1 MSADGTWKFT
11 INSPMGAQGGTI
23 DITTTGETFTGKVN
37 SPAFGSQ
44 DVSGKVAGDKLA
56 WRGSITQP
64 MPMDLD
70 YAVTISG
77 DKFTGNVTAGS
88 FGSFPITGE
97 RA

>member
-1 MSADGTWKFT
+1 MAVDGNWKFT

-23 DITTTGETFTGKVN
+23 NIKTSGDTFTGDVQ
-37 SPAFGSQ
+37 SALGAQ
-44 DVSGKVAGDKLA
+44 QVSGKVAGNKLT

-70 YAVTISG
+70 YDVTFDG
-77 DKFTGNVTAGS
+77 DKFAGNVTAGS

>member
-1 MSADGTWKFT
+1 MSADGNWKFT

-23 DITTTGETFTGKVN
+23 DIKTSGDSFTGKVQ
-37 SPAFGSQ
+37 SAAFGSQ
-44 DVSGKVAGDKLA
+44 DVNGSVAGNKLK

-70 YAVTISG
+70 YDVTIEG
-77 DKFTGNVTAGS
+77 DKLSGNVTAGS
-88 FGSFPITGE
+88 FGSFPISGE

>member
-11 INSPMGAQGGTI
+11 INSPMGAQAGTI
-23 DITTTGETFTGKVN
+23 DIKTSGDTFTGKVQ
-37 SPAFGSQ
+37 SPLGAQ
-44 DVSGKVAGDKLA
+44 DVSGKVAGDKLL

-70 YAVTISG
+70 YDVTIDG
-77 DKFTGNVTAGS
+77 NKFAGNVTAGS
-88 FGSFPITGE
+88 FGSFPISGE